1 MRATV
6 MGRTRFRRRAEPV
19 RAVVLPMLLPFAAW
33 LSALQAVSGAVPT
46 LDGSARLAGIAG
58 VLGTLTV
65 LVYRLGVWRS
75 AMEHTRDDVT
85 EAVKAHREESAA
97 NFERLEQ
104 RLEAIDHVVSAA
116 AVYRLSPSRWQARTD
131 RRLERLEQLVVG
143 ESDS

>member
-1 MRATV
+1 M
-6 MGRTRFRRRAEPV
+6 

-33 LSALQAVSGAVPT
+33 LSALQALSGAVPT

-65 LVYRLGVWRS
+65 LVYRLGVWRQE
-75 AMEHTRDDVT
+75 MEYTKHSVT
-85 EAVKAHREESAA
+85 AEVKAHREESAV

-104 RLEAIDHVVSAA
+104 RLEAIDHIVSVAA
-116 AVYRLSPSRWQARTD
+116 DYRLRTSRWQARTE

-143 ESDS
+143 EGDS

>member
-1 MRATV
+1 MRTIL
-6 MGRTRFRRRAEPV
+6 TP
-19 RAVVLPMLLPFAAW
+19 LLLPFAAW
-33 LSALQAVSGAVPT
+33 LSALQALSGSALT
-46 LDGSARLAGIAG
+46 LDGSARLAAIAG

-116 AVYRLSPSRWQARTD
+116 ADYRLRTSRWQARTD

-143 ESDS
+143 EGGS

>member
-1 MRATV
+1 VR
-6 MGRTRFRRRAEPV
+6 PV
-19 RAVVLPMLLPFAAW
+19 VIPMLLPFAAW
-33 LSALQAVSGAVPT
+33 LSALQALSASALT
-46 LDGSARLAGIAG
+46 LDGSARLAGVAG

-104 RLEAIDHVVSAA
+104 RLDAIDHMVSAA
-116 AVYRLSPSRWQARTD
+116 HDYRLRTSRWQARAE

-143 ESDS
+143 EEQE